1 VSPVTPRIPPLHRA
15 LRISFAG
22 IILGTQRV
30 HPRLSPGWLQALQ
43 VGLALKP
50 WRSPVDSF
58 SLFPPSIFETRPQ
71 SSALRLVML
80 RQMLQYQH
88 HIVATLARA
97 HEPMNTFTPGP
108 RLSHYVSLGAR
119 SRREEIN
126 CTRRP
131 RPQGMTYSFRAKDGP
146 GASGIGVGLD
156 GAVSPDRRS

>member
-1 VSPVTPRIPPLHRA
+1 
-15 LRISFAG
+15 
-22 IILGTQRV
+22 
-30 HPRLSPGWLQALQ
+30 
-43 VGLALKP
+43 
-50 WRSPVDSF
+50 
-58 SLFPPSIFETRPQ
+58 
-71 SSALRLVML
+71 ML

-119 SRREEIN
+119 SRRE
-126 CTRRP
+126 
-131 RPQGMTYSFRAKDGP
+131 GMTYSFRAKDGP